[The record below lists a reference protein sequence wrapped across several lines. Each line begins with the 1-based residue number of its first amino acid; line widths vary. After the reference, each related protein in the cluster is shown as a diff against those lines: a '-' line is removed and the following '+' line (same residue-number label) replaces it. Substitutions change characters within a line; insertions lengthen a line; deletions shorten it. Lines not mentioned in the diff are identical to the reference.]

1 VEWWRP
7 FLTRLVA
14 ADPGMRR
21 FRAAT
26 HVIVAVV
33 LAVGVALPALAAL
46 HQPVTAVAPAAVV
59 AMVSMLA
66 VRAGGREG
74 VLTTLVLP
82 VAATVTFTLA
92 ALVHGS
98 LQVAELVF
106 VGVMFVAVWMRRFG
120 PRALAAGMA
129 AFLGYFLALFLQV
142 SFTAL
147 PAMAGA
153 AVVGACAALL
163 ARFVLLPERP
173 DSAWRSGVRALRAR
187 VHTLLHAVDA
197 LGAEPGSGARRRR
210 VHDQLLRLNA
220 TALSLGTTFAAL
232 DELPPERADAL
243 RRHVLDVELAAG
255 ALVTAVDGLV
265 DGPVDAAARPAVA
278 QVTAALDRDVA
289 AAARASREIA
299 DQLDG
304 AGSPAVGMAVR
315 RLAAAAADLGTA
327 TLTMQHD
334 TDLPAAPEPAAEEPA
349 DEPDEPEEQRGLQP
363 TTRTAIQVAVAGTLA
378 ILVGGLVAPG
388 QWFWAVITAFVV
400 FAGAN
405 SRGELL
411 VRAWSRTLGT
421 LGGVIAGVLV
431 ASLVTGHV
439 ALQGAVVLVCVF
451 LAFYLL
457 PVSYGLMTFFVT
469 TMLGVLYGLLG
480 RFSVA
485 FLEIRLLETVI
496 GAVAGA
502 VAALLVLPTR
512 TRGVV
517 REQATAFLAPVA
529 GLLRGAA
536 DDLRAGA
543 DVRPLAAEARD
554 VDTQMHALLVSARP
568 FGSYRFGDARARYER
583 WRLLV
588 GSCAAGT
595 RGFARVIAPA
605 ACTSDQDTRERLAE
619 LAATVADLADAVA
632 ARDPDAT
639 AELVERACEQ
649 EGTLVDV
656 VEAVAAG
663 ETLLRVAIHQLGRLR
678 GVLADLAREFG
689 PRPATVPA

>member
-1 VEWWRP
+1 MEWWRP

-26 HVIVAVV
+26 QVIVAVV
-33 LAVGVALPALAAL
+33 LAVGVALPALTAL

-74 VLTTLVLP
+74 VLTTLVMP
-82 VAATVTFTLA
+82 VAATVSFTLA

-98 LQVAELVF
+98 LRLAELVF

-129 AFLGYFLALFLQV
+129 AFLGYFLALFLQA
-142 SFTAL
+142 SFAAL

-173 DSAWRSGVRALRAR
+173 DSAWRSGMRALRAR

-197 LGAEPGSGARRRR
+197 LGAEPGSAGHRRR
-210 VHDQLLRLNA
+210 VHDELLRLNA

-232 DELPPERADAL
+232 DALPPERADAL

-278 QVTAALDRDVA
+278 RVTAALDHDVA

-349 DEPDEPEEQRGLQP
+349 EEPDEPHGLKP

-378 ILVGGLVAPG
+378 TVVGGLVAPG

-421 LGGVIAGVLV
+421 LGGVIAGVVV

-439 ALQGAVVLVCVF
+439 VLQGAVVLVCVF

-496 GAVAGA
+496 GAIAGA

-517 REQATAFLAPVA
+517 REQVAAFLVPVT

-536 DDLRAGA
+536 DDLRTGT
-543 DVRPLAAEARD
+543 DVRPLAAESRD
-554 VDTQMHALLVSARP
+554 VDTQMHALLISARP
-568 FGSYRFGDARARYER
+568 FGSCRFGDARARYER

-588 GSCAAGT
+588 GSCAAAT
-595 RGFARVIAPA
+595 RGFARTIGPA
-605 ACTSDQDTRERLAE
+605 ACTS
-619 LAATVADLADAVA
+619 
-632 ARDPDAT
+632 
-639 AELVERACEQ
+639 
-649 EGTLVDV
+649 
-656 VEAVAAG
+656 
-663 ETLLRVAIHQLGRLR
+663 
-678 GVLADLAREFG
+678 
-689 PRPATVPA
+689 

>member
-1 VEWWRP
+1 MEWWRP

-21 FRAAT
+21 FRSAIQ
-26 HVIVAVV
+26 VIVAVG
-33 LAVGVALPALAAL
+33 LAVGVALPALTAL
-46 HQPVTAVAPAAVV
+46 HQPVTAVAAAAVV

-82 VAATVTFTLA
+82 VAAGVTFTLA

-98 LQVAELVF
+98 LHVAELVF
-106 VGVMFVAVWMRRFG
+106 VGVMFVAVWIRRFG
-120 PRALAAGMA
+120 PRASAAGMA

-197 LGAEPGSGARRRR
+197 LGTEPGSAQRRRR
-210 VHDQLLRLNA
+210 VHDELLRLNA

-243 RRHVLDVELAAG
+243 RRHVLDTELAAG

-278 QVTAALDRDVA
+278 QVTTALDHDVA

-327 TLTMQHD
+327 TRTMQHD
-334 TDLPAAPEPAAEEPA
+334 TDLPAVPEPGAEEAAEEP
-349 DEPDEPEEQRGLQP
+349 DEPDEQRGLQP
-363 TTRTAIQVAVAGTLA
+363 TTRTAIQVAVAGTVA

-411 VRAWSRTLGT
+411 VRAWSRSAGT
-421 LGGVIAGVLV
+421 LGGVIAGVVV

-439 ALQGAVVLVCVF
+439 VLQGAVVLLCVF

-512 TRGVV
+512 THGVV
-517 REQATAFLAPVA
+517 REQAAAFLAPVA

-543 DVRPLAAEARD
+543 EVRPLAAEARD
-554 VDTQMHALLVSARP
+554 VDTQMHALLASARP

-595 RGFARVIAPA
+595 RGFARVIGLA

-639 AELVERACEQ
+639 ALVERACEQ

-656 VEAVAAG
+656 IEAVEAG
-663 ETLLRVAIHQLGRLR
+663 ETQLRIAIHRLGRLR

-689 PRPATVPA
+689 PRPATGPA